1 MLCIRLHPPHARK
14 LMSAADPSPF
24 NWSNRLL
31 GLMLFIPTASLL
43 GVAAWVSPDAEG
55 HGTHTQLGMAPCGF
69 VERTGLPCATC
80 GMTTSFAHA
89 ADGNLISSFITQPA
103 GAVLAVTTAM
113 VCLFSFYAML
123 MGVNLLPIFRITWK
137 PKIIIL
143 FGVLV
148 MGAWIYKIAVFQGIH
163 T

>member
-1 MLCIRLHPPHARK
+1 
-14 LMSAADPSPF
+14 MSAADPSPF

-43 GVAAWVSPDAEG
+43 SVAAWVTPDTEG

-89 ADGNLISSFITQPA
+89 ADGSLISSFVTQPA

-113 VCLFSFYAML
+113 VCLFSFYAMV
-123 MGVNLLPIFRITWK
+123 MGVNLLPIFRIAWQ
-137 PKIIIL
+137 PKVIVL